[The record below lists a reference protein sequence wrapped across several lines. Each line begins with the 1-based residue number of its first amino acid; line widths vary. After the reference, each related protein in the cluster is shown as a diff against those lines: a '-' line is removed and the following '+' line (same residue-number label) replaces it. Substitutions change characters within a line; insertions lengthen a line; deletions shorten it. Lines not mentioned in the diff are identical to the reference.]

1 MTEEHHWL
9 LKHLGTSL
17 RDLPVTV
24 QIDRNTKTV
33 ELVSAGFDSVQI
45 AGLVTHILPNY
56 GVNAVRDESKY
67 EEVERP
73 SWHLLCTLDGVS
85 LVCTVTIIND
95 YSVRDGRPYDDPL
108 KLYGKQTVVRLRKLT
123 ENEGGF

>member
-1 MTEEHHWL
+1 MTEEHKCL
-9 LKHLGTSL
+9 LKHSGTSL

-56 GVNAVRDESKY
+56 GVNAIRDESKY
-67 EEVERP
+67 DDVKRP
-73 SWHLLCTLDGVS
+73 SWRLLYKLDEVRFI
-85 LVCTVTIIND
+85 CTVTIIND
-95 YSVRDGRPYDDPL
+95 YSVSDGRDYNDPL
-108 KLYGKQTVVRLRKLT
+108 KSYAKQTVVRLNSLA
-123 ENEGGF
+123 EDASEL